1 MRATRALGV
10 ACGLFAV
17 ALLLAVLLK
26 PDVMLHPLYN
36 PSVLLYPFYMLLGL
50 LVAIVILCVAAISN
64 LIHINAQKFIDD
76 AYRIPG
82 TQIVLRARFDD
93 RALQSAPFLEAT
105 IGDGPPRKF
114 CMAGSSLT
122 RAQLYS
128 VDGGRFLLETR
139 RDTFLINTAPFS
151 VEGPPHWMRGHVFP
165 KNGRCDYDARSDAPE
180 RERIALK
187 AGLKLVYLGAFTW
200 DGRYR
205 RFWPASVS
213 PEQKIAP
220 PFAR

>member
-1 MRATRALGV
+1 MRATRHVSAVGV
-10 ACGLFAV
+10 ACGLFA
-17 ALLLAVLLK
+17 ALLVAVLLK
-26 PDVMLHPLYN
+26 PALILYPLYM
-36 PSVLLYPFYMLLGL
+36 FLGL
-50 LVAIVILCVAAISN
+50 LIFIVVYVAVVVLTLVD
-64 LIHINAQKFIDD
+64 INVQKSIDD

-93 RALQSAPFLEAT
+93 WALQSAPFLEVR
-105 IGDGPPRKF
+105 IGDEPPLKF
-114 CMAGSSLT
+114 CMAGPSLI

-151 VEGPPHWMRGHVFP
+151 VEGPPSWMRGHVFP
-165 KNGRCDYDARSDAPE
+165 KHGRCDYDARSDAPE
-180 RERIALK
+180 RERIVLK
-187 AGLKLVYLGAFTW
+187 SGLKLVYLGAFTW

-220 PFAR
+220 RF